1 MRFIM
6 VLQFHG
12 MLYCNSP
19 QFPRNPPPF
28 PLTYDSMTPYIGDL
42 FVG

>member
-1 MRFIM
+1 M

-19 QFPRNPPPF
+19 QFPQNPPF
-28 PLTYDSMTPYIGDL
+28 PLTYDSMTPYIGYL
-42 FVG
+42 FAG